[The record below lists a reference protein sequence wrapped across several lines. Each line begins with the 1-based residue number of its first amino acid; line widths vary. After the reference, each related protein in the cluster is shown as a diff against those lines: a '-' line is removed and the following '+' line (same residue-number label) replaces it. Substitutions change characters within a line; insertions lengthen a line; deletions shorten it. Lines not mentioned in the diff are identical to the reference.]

1 MCGGLNYT
9 CHSSSSSQPS
19 PNSSVCQLYDEHQR
33 ISGLLSS
40 RRLQFFDGSLSMRL
54 SGGEKCGN
62 GHNRSTLIN
71 FECDRAVL
79 VGKPRYIEVC
89 VCCLFTFAHVY
100 VHVQYMYCTS
110 NNNVCYVNI
119 SLSPLSLLPSSLP
132 PPSLP
137 PFLSPPSLS
146 LSHQEVDCE
155 YSFEWPTLLACPH
168 KELECV
174 ADGGRYDLRP
184 LLHYQNWMVTTSGEY
199 NIAVGGCR

>member
-1 MCGGLNYT
+1 MGSIYSWDISVCGGLNYT
-9 CHSSSSSQPS
+9 CHSSSSSQSPQPS

-62 GHNRSTLIN
+62 SHNRSTLIN

-89 VCCLFTFAHVY
+89 CLFTFAHVY

-110 NNNVCYVNI
+110 NMCILIQYLSLLLAPSLFLPPSFTPSPSI
-119 SLSPLSLLPSSLP
+119 SLSIS
-132 PPSLP
+132 
-137 PFLSPPSLS
+137 PSLS
-146 LSHQEVDCE
+146 S
-155 YSFEWPTLLACPH
+155 
-168 KELECV
+168 
-174 ADGGRYDLRP
+174 GGRL
-184 LLHYQNWMVTTSGEY
+184 
-199 NIAVGGCR
+199 